1 MMITIDGNAVNNVVI
16 VGDEYYGCST
26 IVSIFSMCDFLHVCS
41 LLV

>member
-16 VGDEYYGCST
+16 VGDEYYGGST
-26 IVSIFSMCDFLHVCS
+26 LVSLLSMCDVFYVLS